1 MPTDQDRHTLIW
13 ARIRAMKPA
22 FPPSHSRAVYH
33 REAPRRDHLLVQY
46 SGDRAA
52 YYVPLPKLI
61 QE

>member
-13 ARIRAMKPA
+13 ARIRAMKTA
-22 FPPSHSRAVYH
+22 FPAIRSSAVYH
-33 REAPRRDHLLVQY
+33 REPTRRDHLLVQY